1 MTESQS
7 NNDVENVEVT
17 SPQPASEHVPGH
29 SVYTY
34 ASAGIA
40 ERKGNVPIWLWI
52 VAVSLLIW
60 GIYYLVTYWNAP
72 VAPT

>member
-7 NNDVENVEVT
+7 NNDVESVEVT
-17 SPQPASEHVPGH
+17 SPQLTSEHGPEH

-34 ASAGIA
+34 ESAGIA
-40 ERKGNVPIWLWI
+40 ERKGSVPIWLWI

-60 GIYYLVTYWNAP
+60 GIYYLVTYWNSP
-72 VAPT
+72 VAQT

>member
-1 MTESQS
+1 MTKSQS
-7 NNDVENVEVT
+7 DNEVESVGIT
-17 SPQPASEHVPGH
+17 SPQPASEHGPEH

-34 ASAGIA
+34 ESAGIA

-60 GIYYLVTYWNAP
+60 GIYYLITYWNAP
-72 VAPT
+72 VAPI